1 MYLRDTNS
9 KARGQLVIVNERE
22 GRVREAGDA
31 VPLIKI
37 REYWKVEEVM
47 EVENSEK
54 ISFGMLR

>member
-31 VPLIKI
+31 FLLIKI

-47 EVENSEK
+47 
-54 ISFGMLR
+54 